1 VTCQTSA
8 ADVIAC
14 LLLAIGLFASSLIP
28 FFLLVEAEHLA
39 PRFVREPRVVAREL
53 KADAAWSVAA
63 LLVLLATPNG
73 ATR

>member
-1 VTCQTSA
+1 MTCHTSA
-8 ADVIAC
+8 ADVVAC
-14 LLLAIGLFASSLIP
+14 LLLAVSVFSASLIP
-28 FFLLVEAEHLA
+28 FFLLVDAEHAA

-53 KADAAWSVAA
+53 KADAAWSAAA